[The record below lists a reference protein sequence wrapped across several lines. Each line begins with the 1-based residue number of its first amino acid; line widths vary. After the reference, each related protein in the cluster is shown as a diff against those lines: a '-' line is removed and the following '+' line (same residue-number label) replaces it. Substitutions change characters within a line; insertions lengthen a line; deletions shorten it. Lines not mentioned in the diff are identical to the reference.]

1 MRFFSKQRLVPLAIG
16 TSLAAVLYLGLSWI
30 VVTQALKADVTDF
43 AFQPAELGLTHEDVE
58 FSPRGDDSITLRGW
72 WLPNDNAIATVIYVH
87 GLDRNR
93 AERLPLLRDLHQNGF
108 AVLTFDL
115 RGHGES
121 DRVQIGAGFFE
132 QHDVRGAIDF
142 ALDEKGVEAG
152 KLLLMG
158 KSFGAASA
166 LLGGVGESSLAGIYA
181 DSSFVALDQV
191 MIDEIANRTPIPK
204 WFAASLRPGISL
216 MASWTKGVDVG
227 ATRPIDA
234 ASQFPFRLGIA
245 HCIEDE
251 RVPVQDALRIRA
263 VAQGGSWFNLFPNCE
278 HGRAYDGFTE
288 QYTAIVVN
296 YYLERLGLLEE

>member
-1 MRFFSKQRLVPLAIG
+1 M
-16 TSLAAVLYLGLSWI
+16 
-30 VVTQALKADVTDF
+30 
-43 AFQPAELGLTHEDVE
+43 
-58 FSPRGDDSITLRGW
+58 
-72 WLPNDNAIATVIYVH
+72 
-87 GLDRNR
+87 
-93 AERLPLLRDLHQNGF
+93 LRDLHQNGF

-191 MIDEIANRTPIPK
+191 MIDEIANRTLIPK
-204 WFAASLRPGISL
+204 WFAASLRPGISF

-234 ASQFPFRLGIA
+234 ASRFPFRSVGI
-245 HCIEDE
+245 
-251 RVPVQDALRIRA
+251 L
-263 VAQGGSWFNLFPNCE
+263 
-278 HGRAYDGFTE
+278 
-288 QYTAIVVN
+288 
-296 YYLERLGLLEE
+296 